1 MRVLV
6 TNDDGVFAPGIAV
19 LADALAAAGH
29 DVTVVAPH
37 VDWSGMGAALG
48 PVHVDGRVRYD
59 RVTLPELPPGTTA
72 VAVDGPPALAVVCG
86 CLGGFGGR
94 PDAVVA
100 GINAGANVG
109 HAVLHSGTVGAALTA
124 LAFGIPAMAVSLDL
138 GHPLAFATAAGVAC
152 ELLPSVGQAR
162 PPVALNV
169 NVPNR
174 PPDDVRGMRRA
185 GLAPAGIVQARV
197 VEQAGDTL
205 QLTLPPGAAPALAP
219 DTDLVLLQEGWVT
232 LTPLR
237 GLAEAGAGAVETTTS
252 TAPLATLGPMAAA
265 I

>member
-1 MRVLV
+1 MHVLV
-6 TNDDGVFAPGIAV
+6 TNDDGVFAPGIAAV
-19 LADALAAAGH
+19 ASALVAAGH
-29 DVTVVAPH
+29 DVTVAAPT

-48 PVHVDGRVRYD
+48 PVHVSGRVTFE
-59 RVTLPELPPGTTA
+59 RVSIPELPAGTDV

-86 CLGGFGGR
+86 CLGGFGAR
-94 PDAVVA
+94 PDAVVS

-124 LAFGIPAMAVSLDL
+124 LSFDIPSLAISLDL
-138 GHPLAFATAAGVAC
+138 GHPPAFATAAAVAC
-152 ELLPSVGQAR
+152 HLLPGVRAGT

-169 NVPNR
+169 NVPNCE
-174 PPDDVRGMRRA
+174 PDDVRGMRLAR
-185 GLAPAGIVQARV
+185 LAPAGIVQARV
-197 VEQAGDTL
+197 VEQGADTL
-205 QLTLPPGAAPALAP
+205 QLTLPRAGAPVPGS

-237 GLAEAGAGAVETTTS
+237 GLAEGDAGAVETTTS
-252 TAPLATLGPMAAA
+252 TAPLAAA